1 MTEAASAPLGPGGP
15 GSVGPQP
22 APGLPVQGAP
32 KTMGSSTAIP
42 AAVDGRDLMQAVSA
56 GVPGAFERLVSA
68 YESRIKAAVAR
79 HIVDRASV
87 DDLSQEVLLRL
98 YRARDRYEP
107 TARFE
112 TFLYRIIFNICV
124 NHTQYSRR
132 RRHLAFRQGAE
143 DDEPGVPLPADDTAL
158 APPREMELDERS
170 RLLHAAISR
179 LPENQRR
186 ALLLSRFEG
195 LAYEDIATVMDSS
208 LQAVKSLLW
217 RARENL
223 RVALAGRLDEERGT
237 AAQES
242 DRT

>member
-1 MTEAASAPLGPGGP
+1 MSAAAPAPLGKDGRGP
-15 GSVGPQP
+15 PAPQP
-22 APGLPVQGAP
+22 APAKPVEAP
-32 KTMGSSTAIP
+32 LSPMGSSTAMP
-42 AAVDGRDLMQAVSA
+42 TAVDGRDLMQAVSA
-56 GVPGAFERLVSA
+56 GQPGAFERLVSA

-124 NHTQYSRR
+124 NHTQYNRR
-132 RRHLAFRQGAE
+132 RRHLSFRQGAE
-143 DDEPGVPLPADDTAL
+143 GDEPGVPLPADDTAL
-158 APPREMELDERS
+158 APPREMELDERA
-170 RLLHAAISR
+170 RLLHSAIER

-186 ALLLSRFEG
+186 ALVLSRFEG

-223 RVALAGRLDEERGT
+223 RVALAGRLDEERGPP
-237 AAQES
+237 AQELE
-242 DRT
+242 RT

>member
-1 MTEAASAPLGPGGP
+1 
-15 GSVGPQP
+15 
-22 APGLPVQGAP
+22 
-32 KTMGSSTAIP
+32 MGSSTPTP
-42 AAVDGRDLMQAVSA
+42 AVVDGRDLMKAVSA
-56 GVPGAFERLVSA
+56 GEPGAFERLVTV

-132 RRHLAFRQGAE
+132 RRHLAFRQGTE

-158 APPREMELDERS
+158 APPREIELGERA
-170 RLLHAAISR
+170 RLLHAAIGR

-195 LAYEDIATVMDSS
+195 LAYEEIAAVMDTS

-223 RVALAGRLDEERGT
+223 RVDLSDRLDEAGEPLRGT
-237 AAQES
+237 SNDE
-242 DRT
+242 

>member
-1 MTEAASAPLGPGGP
+1 
-15 GSVGPQP
+15 
-22 APGLPVQGAP
+22 
-32 KTMGSSTAIP
+32 MGSSTPTP
-42 AAVDGRDLMQAVSA
+42 AVVDGRDLMKAVSA
-56 GVPGAFERLVSA
+56 GEPGAFERLVST

-132 RRHLAFRQGAE
+132 RRHMGFRQGAE
-143 DDEPGVPLPADDTAL
+143 DDEPGVPLPADESAL
-158 APPREMELDERS
+158 APPREIELGERAK
-170 RLLHAAISR
+170 LLHLAIGR
-179 LPENQRR
+179 LPDNPRR

-195 LAYEDIATVMDSS
+195 LAYEEIATVMDTS

-223 RVALAGRLDEERGT
+223 RVALVDRLDE
-237 AAQES
+237 AAGQAAGAGKHE
-242 DRT
+242 